1 MSSDVLVSKQGQR
14 LLDKLV
20 VRLSTRVS
28 SVQFQLLVLD
38 GLGGT
43 YILPFIHKV
52 RDLAVRVKGNDAK
65 AGTITIRE

>member
-1 MSSDVLVSKQGQR
+1 MSSDVLGSKQGQR

-43 YILPFIHKV
+43 YILPFIHK
-52 RDLAVRVKGNDAK
+52 DLAVRVKGNDAK
-65 AGTITIRE
+65 TGNVTICE

>member
-20 VRLSTRVS
+20 VRLSTQVS

-38 GLGGT
+38 GLVER
-43 YILPFIHKV
+43 IPFNEFIHKV
-52 RDLAVRVKGNDAK
+52 KGLAVRVKGNDAK
-65 AGTITIRE
+65 AGTHY